1 MKIKTKDKTN
11 NRTKLEISSKY
22 GRIFAWFSYEKLIVF
37 EYEYCDKNDK
47 KYTVEYTKEKY
58 SKTTTR
64 YLNEIKEKELP
75 RILNHFEP
83 KTEQELQTDLLVY
96 IRKFVTDEI
105 QG

>member
-1 MKIKTKDKTN
+1 MKIETQDKTAS
-11 NRTKLEISSKY
+11 RTKLKIEGKY
-22 GRIFAWFSYEKLIVF
+22 GILRAWFSYEKLIVF
-37 EYEYCDKNDK
+37 EYEYDK